1 MKTQFET
8 LKNGTNAKTVWAN
21 PSTKEITSADKNSFG
36 YNKLAGIMDK
46 EFNAKYGVN
55 MKKNISKS
63 TPYHFSYSAKQ
74 MQEIGFILVKR
85 GENTLW

>member
-1 MKTQFET
+1 MKTQFE
-8 LKNGTNAKTVWAN
+8 LLNNGKNAQTVWAN
-21 PSTKEITSADKNSFG
+21 PKTREITSAERNSFG
-36 YNKLAGIMDK
+36 YNKLAGTLDK

-55 MKKNISKS
+55 MKKNMSKS
-63 TPYHFSYSAKQ
+63 TPYHFSYSAQQ